1 MRTRVL
7 EGQLSLF
14 GLEERAAR
22 SCNDCAALYTEVSAE
37 GMAERRKK
45 GLANCFLMR
54 FPDDGTHGID
64 WNLDFPFRT
73 AERCSRYCD
82 SDNLAVR
89 ELYNPNDRARRILD
103 VTGLGDE
110 WFLPVSECCSVA
122 MFRCPSKWKSGW
134 YERTKGI
141 ADAAQLMDRNAIQAP
156 SLFSAC
162 YALGVFD
169 YSLDYHVIWDRCWAA
184 RNGVPWSEACKVMG
198 WDYGKREP
206 IW

>member
-1 MRTRVL
+1 MRAHVL
-7 EGQLSLF
+7 EGQMSLF
-14 GLEERAAR
+14 DLPEKPSR
-22 SCNDCAALYTEVSAE
+22 SCHDCAGYCSF
-37 GMAERRKK
+37 MDAERQAEQRRK
-45 GLANCFLMR
+45 GLANCWLLR
-54 FPDDGTHGID
+54 TVEDGRA
-64 WNLDFPFRT
+64 NRDFSDRY
-73 AERCSRYCD
+73 AERCSRYSD
-82 SDNLAVR
+82 SANLAVR
-89 ELYNPNDRARRILD
+89 ELYNPADRARRIIEVAGLD
-103 VTGLGDE
+103 E
-110 WFLPVSECCSVA
+110 SKWYLPVMECCEVSMV
-122 MFRCPSKWKSGW
+122 RCPERWKRGW

-141 ADAAQLMDRNAIQAP
+141 ADAAQLMDRNAINAP